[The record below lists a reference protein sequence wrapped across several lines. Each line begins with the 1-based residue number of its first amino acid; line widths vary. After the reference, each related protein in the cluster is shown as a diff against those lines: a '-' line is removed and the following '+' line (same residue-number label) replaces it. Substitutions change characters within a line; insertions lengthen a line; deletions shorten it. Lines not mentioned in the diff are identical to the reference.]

1 MRNQRAE
8 LRGCFT
14 SKSLIQAIY
23 EADHKAWAGVCN
35 SRGTGRADRT
45 NRMDRVDRIDRAFSN
60 RNPIPISDRSGSL
73 REEGTTNQK
82 KDRTISC
89 PLIIL
94 PNNNLA
100 Q

>member
-1 MRNQRAE
+1 
-8 LRGCFT
+8 
-14 SKSLIQAIY
+14 
-23 EADHKAWAGVCN
+23 
-35 SRGTGRADRT
+35 
-45 NRMDRVDRIDRAFSN
+45 MDRMDRAFSN

-100 Q
+100 RRKLSRIRAPLLIDNAEC